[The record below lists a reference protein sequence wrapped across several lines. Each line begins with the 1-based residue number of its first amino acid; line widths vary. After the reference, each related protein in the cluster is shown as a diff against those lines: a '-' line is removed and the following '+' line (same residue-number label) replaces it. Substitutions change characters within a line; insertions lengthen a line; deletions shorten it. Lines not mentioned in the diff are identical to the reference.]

1 MSKHVSEWLN
11 AYHDGELRGN
21 KLHHVEEHLAEC
33 ELCRAEFESIE
44 GISNLLREVPTP
56 EFVPVE
62 RFAAQVNLRVPHKQ
76 TRVSRNQIL
85 EIGWWMVPV
94 MLVTFW
100 VFFSTVFVVRDFL
113 STVSHA
119 GLISG
124 VSNWMISA
132 PSNGIYLSAT
142 LGQAGLLS
150 GRSLN
155 WAETTETIT
164 RSSFTEWSLQIS
176 IAILYL
182 SWIAVWWAR
191 QVRRGPGPLL
201 EGYRL
206 SHK

>member
-33 ELCRAEFESIE
+33 ELCQAELESLE
-44 GISNLLREVPTP
+44 GISDVLHEVPTP
-56 EFVPVE
+56 EFIPAE
-62 RFAAQVNLRVPHKQ
+62 RFATQVNLRLSHKGAQ
-76 TRVSRNQIL
+76 ISGTRIL
-85 EIGWWMVPV
+85 EIGWWMIPV
-94 MLVTFW
+94 GLVAIW
-100 VFFSTVFVVRDFL
+100 IFFSTVFVVRDFM
-113 STVSHA
+113 STASQA
-119 GLISG
+119 GFISG
-124 VSNWMISA
+124 VSNWVISA

-150 GRSLN
+150 GRSLS

-191 QVRRGPGPLL
+191 QMRRGPGRLL
-201 EGYRL
+201 E
-206 SHK
+206 S